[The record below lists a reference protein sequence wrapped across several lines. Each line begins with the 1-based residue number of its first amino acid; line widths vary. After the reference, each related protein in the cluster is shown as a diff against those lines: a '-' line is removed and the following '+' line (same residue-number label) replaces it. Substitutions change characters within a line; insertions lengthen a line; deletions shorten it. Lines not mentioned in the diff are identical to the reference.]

1 MSAGTAKNTRL
12 KTGQMKRKIFLLAG
26 LGYGDEGK
34 GTTVD
39 WLSANYPV
47 KSIWRYNGGA
57 QAAHHVVSEAGE
69 SHCFS
74 QLGSGLLTKPIT
86 TYLSKFMVINPISL
100 RAEYEELRTK
110 IGFPIPEI
118 YLDPQALVITPYHVL
133 INQMREVSRGEK
145 RIGSCGR
152 GVGETMKDAR
162 NYSQEIIRVQ
172 DLSNPTTLKYKL
184 RFWRT
189 LKIDA
194 AEQLI
199 GSDANSEGIPLRLAL
214 NLEKM
219 RSEDYFQDLLAW
231 YDDFA
236 KWSGVKM
243 MASSMEL
250 SAKLDSDSDI
260 IFEGAQG
267 ALLDRDHGFYPHVT
281 QSDTSF
287 RNAERL
293 LQENEIMGEVI
304 KIGILRAYSTRHGAG
319 PFVTYDSELANL
331 IPEQN
336 NTTNDWQGDFRV
348 GWLDLVATRYALKIL
363 GEINGIA
370 LTNLDR
376 LLSIKKIKTCNAYEY
391 RGSKSREEVAKFF
404 DLEPGSAGKQSPLV
418 ITGIKLLASPEL
430 SDYYL
435 RQEMTNI
442 LNDCQ
447 PIYQTHK
454 VDSTKFVRNYVK
466 HLEQILGTKVLL
478 TSTGPKASE
487 KKITTPLLK

>member
-1 MSAGTAKNTRL
+1 
-12 KTGQMKRKIFLLAG
+12 MKRKIFLLAG

-39 WLSANYPV
+39 WFSANYPV

-69 SHCFS
+69 VHCFS
-74 QLGSGLLTKPIT
+74 QLGSGLLAKPIT
-86 TYLSKFMVINPISL
+86 TYLSRFMVINPISL
-100 RAEYEELRTK
+100 RGEYEELQTK

-133 INQMREVSRGEK
+133 INQMRETSRGEN
-145 RIGSCGR
+145 RVGSCGR

-162 NYSQEIIRVQ
+162 NYSQEIIRVK
-172 DLSNPTTLKYKL
+172 DLSNPATLKYKL

-189 LKIDA
+189 LKIDV
-194 AEQLI
+194 AEQFV
-199 GSDANSEGIPLRLAL
+199 GADANREGIPLRLAL

-236 KWSGVKM
+236 KWPAVKV
-243 MASSMEL
+243 MASPAEL
-250 SAKLDSDSDI
+250 NAILNSDSDI

-267 ALLDRDHGFYPHVT
+267 ALLDHNYGFYPHVT

-287 RNAERL
+287 RNAEIL
-293 LQENEIMGEVI
+293 LQENKIRGEVI

-319 PFVTYDSELANL
+319 PFVTYDSELTDL

-363 GEINGIA
+363 GEVNGLA

-376 LLSIKKIKTCNAYEY
+376 LMSFKEIKTSNAYEY
-391 RGSKSREEVAKFF
+391 RGPKSRTEVAKFF
-404 DLEPGSAGKQSPLV
+404 DLEAPAVGNPDSPV
-418 ITGIKLLASPEL
+418 IISGIKLPPAEKLAG
-430 SDYYL
+430 YHF
-435 RQEMTNI
+435 QKEMTSF
-442 LNDCQ
+442 LNDCR
-447 PIYQTHK
+447 PIYLAHQ
-454 VDSTKFVRNYVK
+454 VDPAHFVSDYSQY
-466 HLEQILGTKVLL
+466 LEEMLGIKVLL
-478 TSTGPKASE
+478 TSVGQKASE
-487 KKITTPLLK
+487 KKLITPLF